1 MVSDNALLL
10 TPLAM
15 PAPATHRADIVFSQA
30 SDAQRSKQD
39 PNQRACKYALN
50 TLMACCSIPVITMRL
65 SQTTL
70 QELVGI
76 LLMVLIDGGIQA
88 MPQGG

>member
-1 MVSDNALLL
+1 
-10 TPLAM
+10 
-15 PAPATHRADIVFSQA
+15 
-30 SDAQRSKQD
+30 
-39 PNQRACKYALN
+39 
-50 TLMACCSIPVITMRL
+50 MACCSIPAITMRL

-88 MPQGG
+88 MPQGGCSMRSSSQSLCTASCSFVILQDLHRSGDRQTVEC